1 MCVHVCVGAW
11 CWDYR
16 VNPDLVGLTIG
27 DGSASTEAQEHVVG
41 GMWVHSG
48 CNGAHRMTG
57 GGGDA
62 VDYSSMEDWL
72 GLCIGLFAEAWNAVQ
87 LFIST
92 ISELK
97 PSLAKYPKGGKTVRS
112 RVWVWT
118 RIPSHQLYLIKET
131 TISVSCRLAFPSVA
145 ICTTACNEGRRKPG
159 EWCAHRMS
167 SGVQTTPAVL

>member
-1 MCVHVCVGAW
+1 MCVHVCVWAW
-11 CWDYR
+11 CWDSR
-16 VNPDLVGLTIG
+16 VNPDLMGLTIG

-48 CNGAHRMTG
+48 CNGAHRMHWWG
-57 GGGDA
+57 RWCCWLQQHGR
-62 VDYSSMEDWL
+62 L

-92 ISELK
+92 VSELK
-97 PSLAKYPKGGKTVRS
+97 PSQAKYPKWGKTVSS

-145 ICTTACNEGRRKPG
+145 ICTTAYNEGRRKPG
-159 EWCAHRMS
+159 EWCAYRMS
-167 SGVQTTPAVL
+167 GGVQTTPAVL